1 MTRSA
6 GRVFFMVSITEY
18 LSQDDRVL
26 VIPRSAFGEWVLV
39 LLANSSRRK
48 EMATSTEVAI
58 FNPRIQTQPLK
69 RWAILPNAAV
79 PP

>member
-1 MTRSA
+1 MTVLSYFIAFHA
-6 GRVFFMVSITEY
+6 GLQVADLQSVGTRLT
-18 LSQDDRVL
+18 LADR
-26 VIPRSAFGEWVLV
+26 
-39 LLANSSRRK
+39 SRRK

-58 FNPRIQTQPLK
+58 FTSRTPAQPLK